1 MADKSQIITSKNQ
14 LVDYVEAG
22 CAPKSDWR
30 IGTEHEKFCFH
41 KDDFSPLEYEG
52 PSGIKAVL
60 EGFVQFGWDPTFEEG
75 NIISLTKD
83 GASVTLEPGGQ
94 LELSGAPVETIHQT
108 CSEIH
113 THLYQAKQIGDA
125 LGVGFLGMGYHPE
138 LTAKDMPHMPKGR
151 YDIMRAYMPTKGDLG
166 LDMMHSSCT
175 VQVNL
180 DYASEADMVKKFR
193 VALALQPIATALF
206 ANSPFTNGKPN
217 GYKSFRSH
225 LWTDTDPDRTGML
238 PFVFEDGFGFE
249 RWVDYVIDV
258 PMYFAYRDGYLPCPG
273 ASFRDFM
280 AGKLDIL
287 PGEIP
292 TLSDW
297 EDQLTMPFPEVRVKS
312 YMEMRGADGGPWS
325 KLCALPA
332 FWVGLMY
339 ESGPLD
345 AAWDMV
351 KDWSFE
357 EMQQLRND
365 VPKMALQA
373 PFRGGKLQDIACEIL
388 EMSYNGLKT
397 RSRAGKIDADE
408 ASYLDTLRA
417 AACCGQTPADVLL
430 EAYHGKWNKNASMVF
445 AEYNY

>member
-1 MADKSQIITSKNQ
+1 
-14 LVDYVEAG
+14 
-22 CAPKSDWR
+22 
-30 IGTEHEKFCFH
+30 
-41 KDDFSPLEYEG
+41 
-52 PSGIKAVL
+52 
-60 EGFVQFGWDPTFEEG
+60 
-75 NIISLTKD
+75 
-83 GASVTLEPGGQ
+83 
-94 LELSGAPVETIHQT
+94 
-108 CSEIH
+108 
-113 THLYQAKQIGDA
+113 
-125 LGVGFLGMGYHPE
+125 
-138 LTAKDMPHMPKGR
+138 
-151 YDIMRAYMPTKGDLG
+151 
-166 LDMMHSSCT
+166 
-175 VQVNL
+175 
-180 DYASEADMVKKFR
+180 
-193 VALALQPIATALF
+193 
-206 ANSPFTNGKPN
+206 
-217 GYKSFRSH
+217 
-225 LWTDTDPDRTGML
+225 
-238 PFVFEDGFGFE
+238 
-249 RWVDYVIDV
+249 
-258 PMYFAYRDGYLPCPG
+258 
-273 ASFRDFM
+273 M